1 MSAHIAVVTDSTS
14 CLPEKLAAQWR
25 ISVVQVQLHVGDQTD
40 DEHRFDRG
48 DLVQTMK
55 SGTAVTTS
63 PPDPGA
69 FFWTYQDA
77 ASAGASAIVSLHIS
91 GRLSQTVEAAREAA
105 QQVRIPVHILD
116 SGTAS
121 MSLGYAAVSAA
132 RVAGAGGQLERV
144 LDAAERRVRN
154 STELIYVDTLEYLR
168 RSGRIGAAQ
177 SMLGSA
183 FAIKPLLTVRNGE
196 VSPLARV
203 PGTKRAMNRL
213 VDLAVKAAGDQP
225 VDLAVTRFGSDESE
239 VVRRLRERVP
249 GAGDIVVGDA
259 STVIGAHVG
268 PGALS
273 ITVSPSN

>member
-14 CLPEKLAAQWR
+14 CLPEQLAAQWR
-25 ISVVQVQLHVGDQTD
+25 IGVVQVQLHVGDQTD

-48 DLVQTMK
+48 ELVQAMK
-55 SGTAVTTS
+55 SGTTVTTS

-69 FFWTYQDA
+69 FFWAYQDA

-121 MSLGYAAVSAA
+121 MSLGYAAISAA
-132 RVAGAGGQLERV
+132 RVAAAGGQLERV

-154 STELIYVDTLEYLR
+154 STEIIYVDTLEYLR

-203 PGTKRAMNRL
+203 PGAKRAMNRL
-213 VDLAVKAAGDQP
+213 VDLAVKAAGDQQ

-249 GAGDIVVGDA
+249 GAGEIVVADA

-273 ITVSPSN
+273 ITVSPTN

>member
-14 CLPEKLAAQWR
+14 CLPEHLAAQWR
-25 ISVVQVQLHVGDQTD
+25 INVVQVQLHVGDQTD
-40 DEHRFDRG
+40 DEHRFDRSE
-48 DLVQTMK
+48 LIQTMK
-55 SGTAVTTS
+55 SGAAVTTS

-69 FFWTYQDA
+69 FFWSYQDA

-144 LDAAERRVRN
+144 LDAAERRVRS

-225 VDLAVTRFGSDESE
+225 VDLAVTRFGSDENE
-239 VVRRLRERVP
+239 IVRRLRERVP
-249 GAGDIVVGDA
+249 GAGEIVVGDA

>member
-14 CLPEKLAAQWR
+14 CLPEQLAAQWR

-40 DEHRFDRG
+40 DEHRFDRSE
-48 DLVQTMK
+48 LIQTMK
-55 SGTAVTTS
+55 TGAAVTTS

-213 VDLAVKAAGDQP
+213 VDLAAKAAGDQP

-239 VVRRLRERVP
+239 VVRKLRERVP
-249 GAGDIVVGDA
+249 GAGEIVVGDA

>member
-14 CLPEKLAAQWR
+14 CLPEQLAAQWR

-40 DEHRFDRG
+40 DEHRFDRSE
-48 DLVQTMK
+48 LIQTMK
-55 SGTAVTTS
+55 SGAAVTTS

-69 FFWTYQDA
+69 FFWSYQDA

-225 VDLAVTRFGSDESE
+225 VDLAVTRFGSDENE
-239 VVRRLRERVP
+239 IVRRLRERVP
-249 GAGDIVVGDA
+249 GAGEIVVGDA

-273 ITVSPSN
+273 ITVSRSN

>member
-14 CLPEKLAAQWR
+14 CLPEQLAAQWR

-40 DEHRFDRG
+40 DEHRFDRSE
-48 DLVQTMK
+48 LVQTMK
-55 SGTAVTTS
+55 SGAAVTTS

-69 FFWTYQDA
+69 FFWSYQDA

-144 LDAAERRVRN
+144 LDAAERRVRS

-225 VDLAVTRFGSDESE
+225 VDLAVTRFGSDETE
-239 VVRRLRERVP
+239 VVQRLRERVP
-249 GAGDIVVGDA
+249 GAGEIVVGDA

>member
-14 CLPEKLAAQWR
+14 CLPEKLAAQWG
-25 ISVVQVQLHVGDQTD
+25 IGVVQVQLHVGNQTD

-48 DLVQTMK
+48 GLVEAMK
-55 SGTAVTTS
+55 AGTPVSTS

-91 GRLSQTVEAAREAA
+91 GRLSDTVQAAREAS

-132 RVAGAGGQLERV
+132 RVAGAGGQLNRV
-144 LDAAERRVRN
+144 LDAAERRVRGA
-154 STELIYVDTLEYLR
+154 TELIYVDTLEYLR

-177 SMLGSA
+177 SMLGTA
-183 FAIKPLLTVRNGE
+183 FSIKPLLTVRNGE

-213 VDLAVKAAGDQP
+213 VDLAEKAVGDQKA
-225 VDLAVTRFGSDESE
+225 DLAVTRFGSDEQE
-239 VVRRLRERVP
+239 VVRRLKERIP
-249 GAGDIVVGDA
+249 GVGDILVADA

-273 ITVSPSN
+273 ITVSPTN

>member
-14 CLPEKLAAQWR
+14 CLPEQLAAQWR

-40 DEHRFDRG
+40 DEHRFDRSE
-48 DLVQTMK
+48 LIQTMK
-55 SGTAVTTS
+55 SGAAVTTS

-69 FFWTYQDA
+69 FFWSYQDA

-144 LDAAERRVRN
+144 LDAAERRVRS

-196 VSPLARV
+196 VGPLARV

-213 VDLAVKAAGDQP
+213 VDLAVQAAGDQP

-249 GAGDIVVGDA
+249 GAGEIVVGDA

>member
-14 CLPEKLAAQWR
+14 CLPEQLAAQWR

-40 DEHRFDRG
+40 DEHRFDRSE
-48 DLVQTMK
+48 LIQTMK
-55 SGTAVTTS
+55 SGAAVTTS

-69 FFWTYQDA
+69 FFWSYQDA

-225 VDLAVTRFGSDESE
+225 VDLAVTRFGSDENE
-239 VVRRLRERVP
+239 IVRRLRERVP
-249 GAGDIVVGDA
+249 GAGEIVVGDA

>member
-14 CLPEKLAAQWR
+14 CLPEQLAAQWR

-40 DEHRFDRG
+40 DEHRFDRSE
-48 DLVQTMK
+48 LIQTMK
-55 SGTAVTTS
+55 SGAAVTTS

-69 FFWTYQDA
+69 FFWSYQDA

-91 GRLSQTVEAAREAA
+91 GRLSQPVEAAREAA

-225 VDLAVTRFGSDESE
+225 VDLAVTRFGSDENE
-239 VVRRLRERVP
+239 IVRRLRERVP
-249 GAGDIVVGDA
+249 GAGEIVVGDA

>member
-14 CLPEKLAAQWR
+14 CLPEQLAAQWR

-40 DEHRFDRG
+40 DEHRFDRSE
-48 DLVQTMK
+48 LIQTMK
-55 SGTAVTTS
+55 SGGAVTTS

-213 VDLAVKAAGDQP
+213 VDLAAKAAGDQP

-239 VVRRLRERVP
+239 VVRKLRERVP
-249 GAGDIVVGDA
+249 GAGEIVVGDA

>member
-14 CLPEKLAAQWR
+14 CLPEQLAAQWR
-25 ISVVQVQLHVGDQTD
+25 INVVQVQLHVGDQTD
-40 DEHRFDRG
+40 DEHRFDRSE
-48 DLVQTMK
+48 LIQTMK
-55 SGTAVTTS
+55 SGAAVTTS

-69 FFWTYQDA
+69 FFWSYQDA

-144 LDAAERRVRN
+144 LDAAERRVRS
-154 STELIYVDTLEYLR
+154 STELIYVNTLEYLR

-225 VDLAVTRFGSDESE
+225 VDLAVTRFGSDENE
-239 VVRRLRERVP
+239 IVRRLRERVP
-249 GAGDIVVGDA
+249 GAGEIVVGDA

>member
-14 CLPEKLAAQWR
+14 CLPEQLAAQWR

-40 DEHRFDRG
+40 DEHRFDRSE
-48 DLVQTMK
+48 LIQTMK
-55 SGTAVTTS
+55 SGATVTTS

-69 FFWTYQDA
+69 FFWSYQDA

-144 LDAAERRVRN
+144 LDAAERRVRS

-239 VVRRLRERVP
+239 VVQRLRERVP
-249 GAGDIVVGDA
+249 GAGEIVVGDA

>member
-14 CLPEKLAAQWR
+14 CLPEQLAAQWR

-40 DEHRFDRG
+40 DEHRFDRSE
-48 DLVQTMK
+48 LIQTMK
-55 SGTAVTTS
+55 SGATVTTS

-69 FFWTYQDA
+69 FFWSYQDA

-144 LDAAERRVRN
+144 LDAAERRVRS

-213 VDLAVKAAGDQP
+213 VELAVKAAGDQP

-239 VVRRLRERVP
+239 VVQRLRERVP
-249 GAGDIVVGDA
+249 GAGEIVVGDA

>member
-14 CLPEKLAAQWR
+14 CLPEQLAAQWR

-40 DEHRFDRG
+40 DEHRFDRSE
-48 DLVQTMK
+48 LIQTMK
-55 SGTAVTTS
+55 SGAAVTTS

-77 ASAGASAIVSLHIS
+77 ATAGASAIVSLHIS

-144 LDAAERRVRN
+144 LDAAERRVRS

-168 RSGRIGAAQ
+168 RSGRIGTAQ

-183 FAIKPLLTVRNGE
+183 FSIKPLLTVRNGE

-213 VDLAVKAAGDQP
+213 VDLAAKAAGDQP
-225 VDLAVTRFGSDESE
+225 VDLAVTRFGSDETE
-239 VVRRLRERVP
+239 VVQRLRERVP
-249 GAGDIVVGDA
+249 GAGEIVVGDA

>member
-40 DEHRFDRG
+40 DEHRFDRS
-48 DLVQTMK
+48 DLIETMK
-55 SGTAVTTS
+55 SGAAVTTS

-249 GAGDIVVGDA
+249 SAGDIVVGDA

>member
-14 CLPEKLAAQWR
+14 CLPEQLAAQWR

-40 DEHRFDRG
+40 DEHRFDRSE
-48 DLVQTMK
+48 LIQTMK
-55 SGTAVTTS
+55 SGAAVTTS

-69 FFWTYQDA
+69 FFWSYQDA

-144 LDAAERRVRN
+144 LDAAERRVRS

-225 VDLAVTRFGSDESE
+225 VDLAVTRFGSDETE
-239 VVRRLRERVP
+239 IVQRLRERVP
-249 GAGDIVVGDA
+249 GAGEIVVGDA

>member
-14 CLPEKLAAQWR
+14 CLPEQLAAQWR

-40 DEHRFDRG
+40 DEHRFDRSE
-48 DLVQTMK
+48 LIQTMK
-55 SGTAVTTS
+55 SGAAVTTS

-69 FFWTYQDA
+69 FFWSYQDA

-144 LDAAERRVRN
+144 LDAAERRVRS

-239 VVRRLRERVP
+239 IVQRLRERVP
-249 GAGDIVVGDA
+249 GAGEIVVGDA

>member
-14 CLPEKLAAQWR
+14 CLPEQLAAQWR

-40 DEHRFDRG
+40 DEHRFDRSE
-48 DLVQTMK
+48 LIQTMK
-55 SGTAVTTS
+55 SGAAVTTS

-213 VDLAVKAAGDQP
+213 VDLAAKAAGDQP

-239 VVRRLRERVP
+239 IVRKLRERVP
-249 GAGDIVVGDA
+249 GAGEIVVGDA

>member
-14 CLPEKLAAQWR
+14 CLPEQLAAQWR

-40 DEHRFDRG
+40 DEHRFDRSE
-48 DLVQTMK
+48 LVQTMK
-55 SGTAVTTS
+55 SGAAVTTS

-69 FFWTYQDA
+69 FFWSYQDA

-144 LDAAERRVRN
+144 LDAAERRVRS

-168 RSGRIGAAQ
+168 RSGRIGTAQ

-239 VVRRLRERVP
+239 VVQRLRERVP
-249 GAGDIVVGDA
+249 GAGEIVVGDA

>member
-14 CLPEKLAAQWR
+14 CLPEQLAAQWR

-40 DEHRFDRG
+40 DEHRFDRSE
-48 DLVQTMK
+48 LIQTMK
-55 SGTAVTTS
+55 SGAAVTTS

-69 FFWTYQDA
+69 FFWSYQDA

-213 VDLAVKAAGDQP
+213 VDLAVKAAGNQP
-225 VDLAVTRFGSDESE
+225 VDLAVTRFGSDENE
-239 VVRRLRERVP
+239 IVRRLRERVP
-249 GAGDIVVGDA
+249 GAGEIVVGDA

>member
-14 CLPEKLAAQWR
+14 CLPAHLATQWR
-25 ISVVQVQLHVGDQTD
+25 IGVVQVQLQVGDQTD

-48 DLVQTMK
+48 RLVEAMK
-55 SGTAVTTS
+55 AGTPVSTA

-91 GRLSQTVEAAREAA
+91 GRLSDTVQSAREAA

-116 SGTAS
+116 SGTSS
-121 MSLGYAAVSAA
+121 MSLGFAAVSAA
-132 RVAGAGGQLERV
+132 RVAGAGGQLIRV
-144 LDAAERRVRN
+144 LDAAERRVRA

-183 FAIKPLLTVRNGE
+183 LSIKPLLTVRNGE

-213 VDLAVKAAGDQP
+213 VDLAAKAAGDQQ
-225 VDLAVTRFGSDESE
+225 VDLAVTRFGSDERE
-239 VVRRLRERVP
+239 VVRRLKERIP
-249 GAGDIVVGDA
+249 GAGDVLVGDA

-273 ITVSPSN
+273 ITVSPVN